1 MRTSGWVRV
10 ALLALIW
17 GSGFLLIKVSLRSF
31 TLLGL
36 TFARLALGA
45 VVLVAVLLVRRVG
58 LPHGRALWLHLTV
71 AALLGNAVPYTLFG
85 LAEQTVDSNLA
96 GAINATTPL
105 RTLSFA
111 TAFGQSRRLGRCRC
125 SASPSASPARC

>member
-1 MRTSGWVRV
+1 MRTSGLVRV

-31 TLLGL
+31 TPVGL

-71 AALLGNAVPYTLFG
+71 AALPG
-85 LAEQTVDSNLA
+85 
-96 GAINATTPL
+96 TPSHTPSSAW
-105 RTLSFA
+105 R
-111 TAFGQSRRLGRCRC
+111 SR
-125 SASPSASPARC
+125 PSTPTSPARSTPP